1 MKPLAYLTAGLA
13 LFLLS
18 ACQTRWGPGPM
29 QAESLDYLVGQTKNR
44 VIEMNGIPDKITY
57 VGDKG
62 YLYYTDRETKGMGVM
77 VAAGVFPL
85 FVFNKSTVGTDL
97 YMIELGPDKT
107 VTRATAY
114 KRSPNLRYSL
124 NVFEKGY

>member
-1 MKPLAYLTAGLA
+1 MKSLRYLAVSLA
-13 LFLLS
+13 LFLLA
-18 ACQTRWGPGPM
+18 ACQTGWGPGPV

-44 VIEMNGIPDKITY
+44 VIEMNGIPDRITY

-62 YLYYTDRETKGMGVM
+62 YLYYTDREAKGMGVL
-77 VAAGVFPL
+77 VAAGPFPV

-97 YMIELGPDKT
+97 YMIEFGPDKT
-107 VTRATAY
+107 VTRAVAY
-114 KRSPNLRYSL
+114 KRSPDLRYSL